1 MDLSSEIAAIQGSP
15 LQRSYVEACLLATN
29 KLEEISDL
37 LQIPMEILVEYERQ
51 VFPYGRHTRLAKLE
65 YLESLSDGADRQL
78 KLWAITQGFDF
89 IKWRLGFKVEISPI
103 DGMQTLY
110 ADCIFKAKEAFFNHN
125 DTNSSKE
132 ALKWVGQSM
141 FLAKIIKSWVADS
154 KEAMKD
160 IEIAL
165 QQLDGSNTTFPK
177 LEDFDSDPKLL
188 SDEREFSDM
197 EKTMD
202 EIQSASDL
210 VFAGEKKAKV
220 EEPPRR
226 KVDFDLMG

>member
-1 MDLSSEIAAIQGSP
+1 MDLKSEISAITGSA
-15 LQRSYVEACLLATN
+15 LRRSYVEACLLATN
-29 KLEEISDL
+29 ELGEISSL
-37 LQIPMEILVEYERQ
+37 LQVPVEVLVEYERE
-51 VFPYGRHTRLAKLE
+51 VFPYGRYSRLAKLE
-65 YLESLSDGADRQL
+65 YLETLQDESDKQL

-89 IKWRLGFKVEISPI
+89 VKWRMGFKVEISPI

-110 ADCIFKAKEAFFNHN
+110 SDCIFKAKEAFFNHN

-165 QQLDGSNTTFPK
+165 EKLDGSNVHFPS
-177 LEDFDSDPKLL
+177 LESIDSDPKFL

-197 EKTMD
+197 EDTMAK
-202 EIQSASDL
+202 IQSASDL
-210 VFAGEKKAKV
+210 VFGA
-220 EEPPRR
+220 EEPKAEPVVRR
-226 KVDFDLMG
+226 RIDFDLMG